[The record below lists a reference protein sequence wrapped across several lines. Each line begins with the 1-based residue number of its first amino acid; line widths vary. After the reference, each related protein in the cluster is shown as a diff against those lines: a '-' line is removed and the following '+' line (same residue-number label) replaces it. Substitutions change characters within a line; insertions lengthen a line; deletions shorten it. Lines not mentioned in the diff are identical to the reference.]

1 MSLRIL
7 FLSHYFYPHIGG
19 IETFSEVLAKAF
31 VEAGHEVHL
40 VTWTKENGTEKFPF
54 EIIRNP
60 TRRQLLHEHSWANLV
75 FENNPCLRLSW
86 PAFLYRRP
94 SVIVLQ
100 TWLAAMNQGLS
111 ISELMKHFWLRR
123 AKKVIAISEAVR
135 ARCYPHASIIANS
148 YNVNHF
154 KIYSNIQ
161 RNRDF
166 IFVGRLVSDKGAV
179 MAIKALY
186 QLVSESNSMSN
197 ARQYSLTIVG
207 DGPEKMKL
215 QQTVKELN
223 LEPYVQFEGS
233 LTGSQLAICL
243 NRHKYQFVPSL
254 WEEPFGIVALEGMAC
269 GCIPIVSDGGGL
281 PDAVGSAGLTFKK
294 GNVNDFVRVIKTV
307 IDDPSLQQQLR
318 EHAREHI
325 SAHHPRNIAGKYLG
339 IIEDAIDVPIQN

>member
-1 MSLRIL
+1 MSLKIL
-7 FLSHYFYPHIGG
+7 FLSHYFHPHIGG

-60 TRRQLLHEHSWANLV
+60 TRRQLFHEHSWANVV

-100 TWLAAMNQGLS
+100 TWLAGMNQRLS
-111 ISELMKHFWLRR
+111 ISELMKHLWLRR

-135 ARCYPHASIIANS
+135 ARCCPHASIIANS

-154 KIYSNIQ
+154 KIYSGIQ
-161 RNRDF
+161 RNKDF

-179 MAIKALY
+179 IAIKALH
-186 QLVSESNSMSN
+186 QLVNESRSMPN
-197 ARQYSLTIVG
+197 TRQYSLTIVG
-207 DGPEKMKL
+207 AGPEKVKL
-215 QQTVKELN
+215 QQTVKELK
-223 LEPYVQFEGS
+223 LELYVQFEGS
-233 LTGSQLAICL
+233 LTGPKLAICL
-243 NRHKYQFVPSL
+243 NRHKYLFVPSL

-281 PDAVGSAGLTFKK
+281 PDAVGDAGLTFKK

-307 IDDPSLQQQLR
+307 IDDPPLQHQLR
-318 EHAREHI
+318 EYANAHI

-339 IIEDAIDVPIQN
+339 IIEDAIEVPIHS